1 MSGPAVRIEGE
12 LSIYR
17 AAELKPMLLEA
28 LAALAPGAAL
38 LLDLSEVSE
47 LDSAGVQLLMLLKRT
62 AQQRGQELRL
72 SGHSPA
78 VLEVFELLDLGAY
91 FGDPLVIGA

>member
-1 MSGPAVRIEGE
+1 MTETTVRLDGE

-17 AAELKPMLLEA
+17 AAELKPVLLEA
-28 LAALAPGAAL
+28 LAAGGAL
-38 LLDLSEVSE
+38 HLELSEVSE
-47 LDSAGVQLLMLLKRT
+47 LDSAGLQLLMLLKRT
-62 AQQRGQELRL
+62 AQQRGQQLRL

-78 VLEVFELLDLGAY
+78 VLEVVELLDLGAY